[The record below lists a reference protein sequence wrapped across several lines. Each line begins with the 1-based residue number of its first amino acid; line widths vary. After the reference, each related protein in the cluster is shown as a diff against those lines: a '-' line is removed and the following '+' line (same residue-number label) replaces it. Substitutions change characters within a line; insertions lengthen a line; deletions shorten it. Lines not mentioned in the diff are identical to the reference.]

1 MITGLSVGGGLIF
14 VDRFNDVVDGCF
26 VMVVVFE
33 FAIWPGFVIR
43 VTSASFFS
51 FDGGLTFGASTVA
64 FLFFALSSSTSYY
77 KSWISIVLV

>member
-1 MITGLSVGGGLIF
+1 LITGLSVGGGLIF

-51 FDGGLTFGASTVA
+51 FDGGLIFGASTVA